1 MKGVKYMIS
10 FERVDLRE
18 KEKYD
23 AYLKHCDGRGCEYSF
38 VNLFLWG
45 RQKTAFL
52 RDHLVLFSQFN
63 RRTVYPFPIG
73 PGDKR
78 EILDTVMEDAHQ
90 RGIPC
95 YISSLT
101 REDCD
106 LLESLYPGRFRFH
119 LDRDSF
125 DYIYSIEDLAELK
138 GRKFQ
143 KKRNFVNRFQEEHPN
158 AQILPLDEK
167 TRAAAYCMLQK
178 WYEDRLKMDPTRD
191 FHLERIAMDRAFA
204 FQNQLGLEGIVMVD
218 GGEILAFTMGSF
230 LSDDTFDVHFEKAR
244 EDIQGAYNAINRAF
258 ARHLRDKYPQLKWL
272 NREDDMGLEGLR
284 KAKLSYNPDHLCE
297 KYWAKLW
304 EEEEDEI

>member
-1 MKGVKYMIS
+1 
-10 FERVDLRE
+10 
-18 KEKYD
+18 
-23 AYLKHCDGRGCEYSF
+23 
-38 VNLFLWG
+38 
-45 RQKTAFL
+45 
-52 RDHLVLFSQFN
+52 
-63 RRTVYPFPIG
+63 
-73 PGDKR
+73 
-78 EILDTVMEDAHQ
+78 
-90 RGIPC
+90 
-95 YISSLT
+95 
-101 REDCD
+101 
-106 LLESLYPGRFRFH
+106 
-119 LDRDSF
+119 
-125 DYIYSIEDLAELK
+125 
-138 GRKFQ
+138 
-143 KKRNFVNRFQEEHPN
+143 
-158 AQILPLDEK
+158 
-167 TRAAAYCMLQK
+167 MLQK